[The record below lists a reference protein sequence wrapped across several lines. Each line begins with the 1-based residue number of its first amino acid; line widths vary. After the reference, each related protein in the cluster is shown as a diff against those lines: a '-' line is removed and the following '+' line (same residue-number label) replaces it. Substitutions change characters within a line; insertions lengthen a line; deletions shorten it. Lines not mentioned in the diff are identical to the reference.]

1 MKKKKIRL
9 FHATRMDN
17 VPSILAKGLISK
29 WEGVYLT
36 DSLESALRWMGWRFQ
51 AMGERFMAVIEVEVD
66 ETKLIEGTDHS
77 PLMVTMFG
85 VGKSL
90 VSPKRI
96 PPSAIKEVH
105 RYEINPDAKKSAI
118 VITP

>member
-1 MKKKKIRL
+1 MRKKKTRL
-9 FHATRMDN
+9 FHATRIGN
-17 VPSILAKGLISK
+17 VPSILAEGLISK

-51 AMGERFMAVIEVEVD
+51 AMGEEFMAIIEVEVD

-77 PLMVTMFG
+77 PMMVTLFG

-105 RYEINPDAKKSAI
+105 KYELNPAVK
-118 VITP
+118 